1 MYKFVAVRSL
11 RMFCVIAKM
20 GKQVNTHMLSGKN
33 ENASLL
39 WAVSFTIFLIII
51 ILSGLFTPTLL
62 FSSAATTNL

>member
-1 MYKFVAVRSL
+1 MYKFVDVRSP
-11 RMFCVIAKM
+11 RAFCGIAKM

-33 ENASLL
+33 EKASLL
-39 WAVSFTIFLIII
+39 WAVSFTIFIIII